1 MFTSLN
7 INFNPKLWSKANFIG
22 WLIGVVFLILFS
34 GFLESIGIHHM
45 QFYVGVGMGAG
56 VGLAQWW
63 VLRKYLQI
71 SSAWIG
77 VTIIGMGLPFLIVDL
92 AAELDNLIKLPVC
105 VVSGSIV
112 TAFLQYLLLKEKSSG
127 ARSWIGGCILGW
139 TAALIVVS
147 LINLTMSMRLT
158 GFMNLLI
165 AFLNL
170 FLILAGGTV
179 LGKVSGP
186 AMKKVVEGKMIRN

>member
-1 MFTSLN
+1 
-7 INFNPKLWSKANFIG
+7 
-22 WLIGVVFLILFS
+22 
-34 GFLESIGIHHM
+34 M

-63 VLRKYLQI
+63 VLKKYLPI
-71 SSAWIG
+71 GSAWIG
-77 VTIIGMGLPFLIVDL
+77 VTIIGMGLPFLIIDL
-92 AAELDNLIKLPVC
+92 AVELDNLIKLPIC
-105 VVSGSIV
+105 VVTGSII
-112 TAFLQYLLLKEKSSG
+112 TAFLQYLLIKEKSSG

-147 LINLTMSMRLT
+147 LINFTMSMRLN
-158 GFMNLLI
+158 GFMNLII

-170 FLILAGGTV
+170 FLILAGGTI

-186 AMKKVVEGKMIRN
+186 SMKRVIDSSIK